1 MWGQCRHALFPQRQ
15 RCVRRL
21 YADINMGARN
31 YAAPYAQCVTM
42 KHSDDEDDDNSDD
55 NVLVVDDD
63 DDKKIMII
71 YSRIAFG
78 SNENKKAYRSA
89 AAMRVGILRLL
100 IHSGGLMK
108 N

>member
-21 YADINMGARN
+21 YVHAGINMGARN

-55 NVLVVDDD
+55 NVLNDDDDD
-63 DDKKIMII
+63 DDKIIMII
-71 YSRIAFG
+71 YLRIAFG

-89 AAMRVGILRLL
+89 AAMRVGVLRLL
-100 IHSGGLMK
+100 IHSGD
-108 N
+108 